1 MLNIN
6 ANIKQGDKMKI
17 KTESVNHWSGTQYK
31 VYVDGI
37 KYPTPRGLYYS
48 AGLADE
54 DKNKE
59 KAIEWA
65 IAESKGKFVS
75 NGGVVYESKE
85 QFLNQIEERA

>member
-1 MLNIN
+1 
-6 ANIKQGDKMKI
+6 MKI
-17 KTESVNHWSGTQYK
+17 TTKSISHWSGNQYK
-31 VYVDGI
+31 VYVDGV
-37 KYPTPRGLYYS
+37 KYPKQWGLYYS
-48 AGLADE
+48 AGIKNE

-75 NGGVVYESKE
+75 NGGVVYDSKE